1 MLALDLMPVDRLN
14 CQSKA
19 RFSSMPRATRSES
32 SCVAP
37 FCYRYRES
45 TRAGSRSY
53 QWLSAIPFATEVFPR
68 RSRAIDLCINNAI
81 GV

>member
-53 QWLSAIPFATEVFPR
+53 QRLSAIFATEVFPR
-68 RSRAIDLCINNAI
+68 RSSSARAQI
-81 GV
+81 GARE